1 MALKNR
7 MELAASFSGVGV
19 EVGVEAGKFS
29 SAILSLGRV
38 AHLYSIDPW
47 VPVPNFYSEAT
58 ALQAFHL
65 ATSRLTAFLPRSTVL
80 RQDARIAV
88 QGFPDESLDFVY
100 IDSSHEFDETHDEI
114 LCWYP
119 KLKPGGILSGHDYAN
134 GPEVR
139 RAVDLFAALNGLIAE
154 TTEKDDDLN
163 FDFLITSWIIKKP
176 A

>member
-1 MALKNR
+1 MITPVLPTYNRAPMAFVKG
-7 MELAASFSGVGV
+7 EGS
-19 EVGVEAGKFS
+19 
-29 SAILSLGRV
+29 
-38 AHLYSIDPW
+38 W
-47 VPVPNFYSEAT
+47 
-58 ALQAFHL
+58 
-65 ATSRLTAFLPRSTVL
+65 LTPVL

-100 IDSSHEFDETHDEI
+100 IDSSHEFNETQDEI

-119 KLKPGGILSGHDYAN
+119 KLKSGGVLSGHDYAN

-139 RAVDLFAALNGLIAE
+139 RAVDLFAALNGLIVE

-176 A
+176 